1 MELPKKTHHLYKYGS
16 QNINIHPYSIY
27 FGTITVFIYVF
38 IYLYIYIYFPRY
50 RSTHLRK
57 RLFTLKIIPP
67 TLPKKVFGS
76 IGIHRVELVCIVHWC
91 VYIHIYINYISYM
104 YTHPNGFLHL
114 SCALESCALQCRK
127 NGPRCVACP
136 VKTFASQPGGL
147 REGIETQPK
156 MAQMVPFTNEN
167 HGNNHGIMG

>member
-27 FGTITVFIYVF
+27 FGTITVFIYVLF
-38 IYLYIYIYFPRY
+38 IYIYFPRY

-76 IGIHRVELVCIVHWC
+76 IGIHRVELVCIVH
-91 VYIHIYINYISYM
+91 
-104 YTHPNGFLHL
+104 
-114 SCALESCALQCRK
+114 
-127 NGPRCVACP
+127 
-136 VKTFASQPGGL
+136 
-147 REGIETQPK
+147 
-156 MAQMVPFTNEN
+156 
-167 HGNNHGIMG
+167 

>member
-1 MELPKKTHHLYKYGS
+1 MVLKTSIFIHILSTLAQLPYLLM
-16 QNINIHPYSIY
+16 
-27 FGTITVFIYVF
+27 
-38 IYLYIYIYFPRY
+38 YLYIYIYFPRY
-50 RSTHLRK
+50 RSTHLLK

-76 IGIHRVELVCIVHWC
+76 IGIHRLELLCIVHWC
-91 VYIHIYINYISYM
+91 VYIHIYIHIYINYISYM

-114 SCALESCALQCRK
+114 SCALESCALFVSWTRTEMCGLPREDLCLAAW
-127 NGPRCVACP
+127 GPKGRDR
-136 VKTFASQPGGL
+136 SL
-147 REGIETQPK
+147 QPK